1 MSRSLETT
9 FRLSSPLRDFCG
21 GAAQLAVSAPTIRA
35 ALAQIAASHP
45 ELHRSICD
53 ETGAVRRHVN
63 LFINTSDVRDLD
75 GLDSALAPGDVVT
88 VLPSVSGG

>member
-1 MSRSLETT
+1 MPRSLETT

-21 GAAQLAVSAPTIRA
+21 GVAQLSVSAPTLRA
-35 ALAQIAASHP
+35 ALAQFAVEHP
-45 ELHRSICD
+45 ELYRSICD

-63 LFINTSDVRDLD
+63 LFINTSNARDLD

-88 VLPSVSGG
+88 VLPAVSGG